1 MKRYRPTVQEIE
13 LLMAVALKTV
23 PADLVVQNARLVNV
37 YTGEILPQTSVWVKQ
52 NWIAYVGNDR
62 AAAIGP
68 TTQVIEAHGRVL
80 APGFIDGH
88 THLVWMLTV
97 PEFIRCAAPGGTT
110 TVISET
116 MEAYP
121 VAGLEGVLD
130 VLGSFADQPI
140 KIFGTAPA
148 MVSTS
153 QAATGMPADD
163 LAVILDQEAV
173 LGLGESYWQAV
184 LQTPERYLPAMVATL
199 DRGKTLEGHSA
210 GARDKKLCAYLTGG
224 VSSCHEPIS
233 APEVLERIRLGLYVM
248 IREGSIRRDLATIAA
263 IRDAAVD
270 TRRLI
275 LCTDGVG
282 PADLVEKGY
291 MEYVVQKAVDSG
303 FAPVSAIQMATLNVA
318 EHFGIDGIV
327 GGIAPGRCA
336 DMILLPELTRIV
348 PDLVISNGRVIAEKQ
363 ALLAAPRPHPYAQ
376 ASRRTV
382 RLPEALPP
390 STFTIRTDSKSA
402 TINVR
407 AIDMVTD
414 LVTRE
419 IQLEVTP
426 ATGTILADP
435 QSGLLKVA
443 ALDRS
448 RNPGK
453 TFTGLIR
460 GFGLQRGALAASSA
474 WDTFD
479 IIAVGADDGD
489 LAAAVNH
496 IAKLQG
502 GAVYCVDGAV
512 VDEIPMPILGIIS
525 ELPVAELARRL
536 GAMNKALA
544 GAGCT
549 FPDPLLALV
558 ALTGAAIPFLRIC
571 EEGLVD
577 FKSGKTLGLFP
588 DETLS

>member
-23 PADLVVQNARLVNV
+23 PADLVIQNARLVNV

-52 NWIAYVGNDR
+52 KWIAYVGNDR

-68 TTQVIEAHGRVL
+68 TTQVIEAHGRIL

-97 PEFIRCAAPGGTT
+97 PEFIRYAAPGGTT

-130 VLGSFADQPI
+130 VLGSFGDQPI

-163 LAVILDQEAV
+163 LAAILDQEAV

-184 LQTPERYLPAMVATL
+184 LQTPERYLAAMVATL

-210 GARDKKLCAYLTGG
+210 GARDKKLCAYLACG

-248 IREGSIRRDLATIAA
+248 IREGSIRRDLAAIAA

-363 ALLAAPRPHPYAQ
+363 VLLAAPRTHPYTQ
-376 ASRRTV
+376 ANRRTV

-390 STFTIRTDSKSA
+390 STFAIRTNAKSG
-402 TINVR
+402 TVTVR

-419 IQLEVTP
+419 IQLDVTP
-426 ATGTILADP
+426 AAGTILADP

-525 ELPVAELARRL
+525 ELPVPELARRL

-588 DETLS
+588 DPAAG

>member
-23 PADLVVQNARLVNV
+23 PADLVIQNARLVNV

-52 NWIAYVGNDR
+52 KWIAYVGNDR

-68 TTQVIEAHGRVL
+68 TTQVIEADGRVL

-97 PEFIRCAAPGGTT
+97 PEFIRYAAPGGTT

-130 VLGSFADQPI
+130 VLGSFDDQPI

-163 LAVILDQEAV
+163 LAAILDQEAV

-210 GARDKKLCAYLTGG
+210 GARDKKLCAYLACG

-248 IREGSIRRDLATIAA
+248 IREGSIRRDLAAIAA

-363 ALLAAPRPHPYAQ
+363 ALLAAPRTHPYTQ
-376 ASRRTV
+376 ANRRTV

-390 STFTIRTDSKSA
+390 STFAIRTDSKSG
-402 TINVR
+402 TVTVR

-419 IQLEVTP
+419 IQLDVTP
-426 ATGTILADP
+426 AAGTILADP

-489 LAAAVNH
+489 LAAAVTH

-525 ELPVAELARRL
+525 ELPVPELARRL